1 MQEKQAYADTISEE
15 ESKSP
20 FHREGMICRDEC
32 LFKKCCKK
40 YKRKG
45 RHCRK
50 CPKL

>member
-1 MQEKQAYADTISEE
+1 MQLKPTQDYDTPEE
-15 ESKSP
+15 DIKSP
-20 FHREGMICRDEC
+20 FHREGMICREEC

-45 RHCRK
+45 KHCRK

>member
-1 MQEKQAYADTISEE
+1 MLSKPTRNYAALEE
-15 ESKSP
+15 ETTSP
-20 FHREGMICRDEC
+20 FHKDGFICLDEC

-45 RHCRK
+45 KHCRK